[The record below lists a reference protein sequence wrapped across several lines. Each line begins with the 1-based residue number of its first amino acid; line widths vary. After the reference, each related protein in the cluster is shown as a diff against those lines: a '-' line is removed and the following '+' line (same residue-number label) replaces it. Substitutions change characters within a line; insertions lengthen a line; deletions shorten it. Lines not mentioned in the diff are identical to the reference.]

1 MFHKVLNTPL
11 DNDANGTIGGHL
23 FSTYGKFPNNQH
35 FLPPDTHTS
44 GGKKCWFLGKFFLLT
59 N

>member
-23 FSTYGKFPNNQH
+23 FNTYGKFPNK
-35 FLPPDTHTS
+35 PPDTHTS
-44 GGKKCWFLGKFFLLT
+44 GSKKCWFLEEFFLLA
-59 N
+59 NKI

>member
-23 FSTYGKFPNNQH
+23 FNTYGKFPNK
-35 FLPPDTHTS
+35 PPDTHTS
-44 GGKKCWFLGKFFLLT
+44 GGKKCWFLEKFFLLA
-59 N
+59 NKI